1 MLALAERTAPA
12 APRTVAAALSALVF
26 EDLGIIFFFFFFA
39 SAVVEEGK
47 CVFISTKL
55 YVILRRHVP
64 KLLFVSLYSEVPVA
78 HTRFDLVAV
87 SSSQCIQVLQLI
99 SALGAGCFTT
109 GQFWIH

>member
-1 MLALAERTAPA
+1 M
-12 APRTVAAALSALVF
+12 
-26 EDLGIIFFFFFFA
+26 
-39 SAVVEEGK
+39 VEEGK

-99 SALGAGCFTT
+99 SAVDSGCFTT
-109 GQFWIH
+109 DQFWIH

>member
-1 MLALAERTAPA
+1 MLALSERTAPA

-26 EDLGIIFFFFFFA
+26 EHLGIYIYIFFFA
-39 SAVVEEGK
+39 SALVEEQK
-47 CVFISTKL
+47 CVFIYTKL

-87 SSSQCIQVLQLI
+87 SSSQCIQTLQLI
-99 SALGAGCFTT
+99 SALDSGCFTT
-109 GQFWIH
+109 DQFWIH

>member
-1 MLALAERTAPA
+1 M
-12 APRTVAAALSALVF
+12 
-26 EDLGIIFFFFFFA
+26 
-39 SAVVEEGK
+39 VEEGK

-87 SSSQCIQVLQLI
+87 SSSQCIQTLQLI
-99 SALGAGCFTT
+99 SALDSGVLLRINSGFTNT
-109 GQFWIH
+109 PPLPSHSVLSVEEAASLELQPLC